1 MSREAVVKVGVGEE
15 EEVLEDWAPTSVW
28 VDCKRQEDNVC
39 T

>member
-1 MSREAVVKVGVGEE
+1 VSREVVVKVGVGKE
-15 EEVLEDWAPTSVW
+15 EEVLEDWAPPSVR